1 MHEPVV
7 AAHVLAGEV
16 LGDVEILDLSAMR
29 EGRALAS
36 KRVIA
41 TMPER
46 QARMLSQAT
55 ATPVPTGDTIPIPV
69 ITTRRLDMS

>member
-1 MHEPVV
+1 
-7 AAHVLAGEV
+7 
-16 LGDVEILDLSAMR
+16 MR
-29 EGRALAS
+29 EGSALAS

-69 ITTRRLDMS
+69 ITTRRLDMSRSWMGGPAHGRIPLARDDCRAAGA